1 VNLNNSNLISIVCAS
16 YNSKNYITET
26 INSVLNQ
33 DYKNWELLIIDDCS
47 TDDTFQIVESKAK
60 NDHRIKTFRNIT
72 NSGSGF
78 SRNIGIKNAKGNY
91 LTFIDSDDLW
101 DSNFLSTSL
110 NFQIVNGYCFSFAS
124 YRRLNEDLVEILS
137 PFIVPEKVSY
147 KDMLKTGSISCLTA
161 FINIKQLG
169 KNYMPQIRKRQDYV
183 FFLSY
188 LKQIDYAY
196 GIKNVLAS
204 YRIRKNSI
212 SRNKFDAMKYIWIV
226 YRDNEKL
233 SLLNSLFL
241 MLIYSCNGLKK
252 YYFNRKK

>member
-1 VNLNNSNLISIVCAS
+1 MNLNSSSLISIVCAA

-33 DYKNWELLIIDDCS
+33 DYENWELLIIDDCS
-47 TDDTFQIVESKAK
+47 TDDTFQIVESEAK
-60 NDHRIKTFRNIT
+60 NDHRIRTFRNIA

-101 DSNFLSTSL
+101 DSDFLSSSL
-110 NFQIVNGYCFSFAS
+110 KFQSENGYDFTFAS
-124 YRRLNEDLVEILS
+124 YRRLNEDLVEILA
-137 PFIVPEKVSY
+137 PFIVPKKVSY

-161 FINIKQLG
+161 FININQLG

-196 GIKNVLAS
+196 GIKDVLAS

-226 YRDNEKL
+226 YRDIEKL
-233 SLLNSLFL
+233 SLFRSLYL
-241 MLIYSCNGLKK
+241 MFRYSCNGLKK
-252 YYFNRKK
+252 YYFNKKK

>member
-60 NDHRIKTFRNIT
+60 NDHRIKTFKNIT

-101 DSNFLSTSL
+101 DSNFLGTSL
-110 NFQIVNGYCFSFAS
+110 NFQIENGYCFSFAS

-226 YRDNEKL
+226 YRDIEKL

-252 YYFNRKK
+252 YYFIRKK